1 MKRSLLII
9 CAFLILVLF
18 ASCSR
23 VSVSSDAL
31 AELTYKYGDVSVSE
45 ALTKEESE
53 QLSNIVN
60 GKTLYA
66 GDPSCSFDVN
76 ISFQLGDRVFCPACD
91 SCGKVKDCKTGKY
104 FNISDA
110 ERETIEE
117 IFEKYGGHFP
127 CV

>member
-1 MKRSLLII
+1 MKKPLLII
-9 CAFLILVLF
+9 YPFLIIVLL

-23 VSVSSDAL
+23 VSVSSDVL
-31 AELTYKYGDVSVSE
+31 AELTFKYGDISVS
-45 ALTKEESE
+45 ATLTKEESE

-60 GKTLYA
+60 GKALYA

-76 ISFQLGDRVFCPACD
+76 ISFRVGDRVFCPACD

-104 FNISDA
+104 FNISEA
-110 ERETIEE
+110 ERETIEG